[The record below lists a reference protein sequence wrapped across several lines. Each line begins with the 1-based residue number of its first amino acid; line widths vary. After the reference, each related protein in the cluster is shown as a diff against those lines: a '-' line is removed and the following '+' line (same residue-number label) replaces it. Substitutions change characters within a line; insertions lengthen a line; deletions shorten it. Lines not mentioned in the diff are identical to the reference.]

1 MARAQQINQ
10 AGSPPRPARKFSGT
24 FILLGIGILVA
35 VVLIAGMV
43 VSQLRWNTLLTR
55 VEPSDHWQQI
65 TKDFGSYWKRNR
77 RLPADLTE
85 GEKLGWKWVAAPVIS
100 RGTGGSSQG
109 TRTVSRIQYRQ
120 YEYMYARLDEETA
133 IMWAVPLWNTPASAY
148 REPDYLNAVTGHNEE
163 LVGYLEEL
171 KKQKRT
177 WLVVFYGG
185 ETRAWAGVL
194 EQNKQPST
202 FGLEANLEPS
212 GDWLKKNNL
221 FETFGEKW
229 INNPAAN
236 ENKKKTKK

>member
-1 MARAQQINQ
+1 MAKAQQINQ

-24 FILLGIGILVA
+24 IVLLVTGVLLVVA
-35 VVLIAGMV
+35 VIAGMII
-43 VSQLRWNTLLTR
+43 SQIRWNSLLTR
-55 VEPSDHWQQI
+55 VEPREHWQQI
-65 TKDFGSYWKRNR
+65 TKDFSGYWRRNR
-77 RLPADLTE
+77 RLPPDLSE
-85 GEKLGWKWVAAPVIS
+85 GEKLGWKWVIAPVIS

-109 TRTVSRIQYRQ
+109 ARTVSRIHYRQ

-133 IMWAVPLWNTPASAY
+133 VMWAVPLWNTPDKLY
-148 REPDYLNAVTGHNEE
+148 REPDSLNAVTGHNDEIA
-163 LVGYLEEL
+163 GYLEEL

-194 EQNKQPST
+194 EPNRQPST

-212 GDWLKKNNL
+212 TEWLKKNNI

-229 INNPAAN
+229 INNPTAN
-236 ENKKKTKK
+236 ENKRKKQK